1 MRVNRFKNWLTR
13 PDFATDVQRAKI
25 ALLLVWFGGAVGVFM
40 IVLSALTDSL
50 VGVMQG
56 LAVVILAI
64 GVRLQSSHR

>member
-1 MRVNRFKNWLTR
+1 MKRFKNWLTR
-13 PDFATDVQRAKI
+13 LDFATDVQRAKI

-64 GVRLQSSHR
+64 GVRLQSPHR

>member
-1 MRVNRFKNWLTR
+1 MKRFKNWLTR

-64 GVRLQSSHR
+64 GVGLQGPR